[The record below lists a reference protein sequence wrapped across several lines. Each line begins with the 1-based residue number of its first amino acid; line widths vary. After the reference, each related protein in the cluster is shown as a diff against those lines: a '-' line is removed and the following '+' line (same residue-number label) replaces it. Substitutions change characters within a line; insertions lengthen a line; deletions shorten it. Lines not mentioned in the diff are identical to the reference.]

1 MNRTNEIRSLGRS
14 ISIALVL
21 IFICAIPAVAQDL
34 GGNWSGQWNSCRTG
48 HRGRLNATFCRI
60 DEYHVQAK
68 FRGTFARIVPFR
80 YRAVLDI
87 VHEEPGMMVLSG
99 SKKLGPIMGSFSYD
113 ATVTGNQF
121 NATYRSR
128 RDQGYWRMS
137 R

>member
-1 MNRTNEIRSLGRS
+1 MSRHNTKI
-14 ISIALVL
+14 IAFSFTILL
-21 IFICAIPAVAQDL
+21 LSCAIHDTRVNGQDL
-34 GGNWSGQWNSCRTG
+34 SGAWRGNWNSCRTG

-60 DEYHVQAK
+60 DDHQVQAR

-80 YRAVLDI
+80 YRAVLNV

-113 ATVTGNQF
+113 ATIVGNRF
-121 NATYRSR
+121 DATYHSR
-128 RDQGYWRMS
+128 RDHGRWQMS